1 MENIC
6 EYHRFVRAGGDA
18 ICLLS
23 IALPAHS
30 LRSFAIGTMFA
41 CYETNCRAGIMEYP
55 QVREKRAARRQPVSP
70 TRLFGFAFQILLS
83 CGVPVFAVCVVGEES
98 FLVNEVSLLVAAF
111 NMRGAIDSLECSA
124 NALVPV
130 VAVDMENCIAFA
142 HVRIDEDI
150 IWERLVDCEECLL
163 SVDVHSVEHLDVV
176 VDELDHDIDD
186 CVCRI
191 IYEGGAPFGRLLVF
205 LVCYMTLSQELGE
218 LSIRCG
224 IIPVNALILL
234 DCLRA
239 CLACLFLILFKCG
252 EVGELLLPLLDEL
265 VITLAVGLELDFRH
279 CIRLSFGACS
289 YQ

>member
-1 MENIC
+1 
-6 EYHRFVRAGGDA
+6 
-18 ICLLS
+18 
-23 IALPAHS
+23 
-30 LRSFAIGTMFA
+30 
-41 CYETNCRAGIMEYP
+41 MEYP

-111 NMRGAIDSLECSA
+111 DMCGAIDSLECSA

-130 VAVDMENCIAFA
+130 AAVGMENCIAFA

-150 IWERLVDCEECLL
+150 IWERLVDHEECLL
-163 SVDVHSVEHLDVV
+163 SVDIHSVEHIDIV

-186 CVCRI
+186 CACRI

-205 LVCYMTLSQELGE
+205 LVCYMKLSQELGE

-224 IIPVNALILL
+224 VIPINALILL
-234 DCLRA
+234 DCLHA
-239 CLACLFLILFKCG
+239 CLACLFLILFERGKID
-252 EVGELLLPLLDEL
+252 ELLLILFDEQ
-265 VITLAVGLELDFRH
+265 VITLAVDFEMDFRH
-279 CIRLSFGACS
+279 CIRLLLGACS